1 MRVQDGQHFPIDTYT
16 GPNYAHCMNGH
27 RASHSSPGQKSNYF
41 LLVPARRA
49 VVQSCPTRATCPV
62 TIPRR
67 GTYTVSTTSR
77 PPIWQLIRDAVAPL
91 GRETSNGEIKQ
102 LLLNAYPD
110 LNEATIACQI
120 AICTVNRLGRVGYP
134 ENKKPRLA
142 NSRYDFL
149 FAIGRG
155 KVMWYEPA
163 KHGLWSIVET
173 PDGLALRRDEDA
185 TDDVGTP
192 LDIDAVEPVDDGF
205 GSGAF
210 ALESHL
216 RDYLARN
223 PPTLPGHGAPLT
235 LFVGEDGRS
244 GVEYQ
249 IDCGP
254 ADLVFR
260 DEAKNFV
267 VFELKLG
274 RGPDAALGQVQRYM
288 GWVDTHLAKGKTVS
302 GVIVANA
309 ISDKLKYAAKVAPN
323 VRLMEYRLA
332 VTLAPVALQ
341 MPGVGGQQ

>member
-1 MRVQDGQHFPIDTYT
+1 M
-16 GPNYAHCMNGH
+16 
-27 RASHSSPGQKSNYF
+27 S
-41 LLVPARRA
+41 
-49 VVQSCPTRATCPV
+49 
-62 TIPRR
+62 TI
-67 GTYTVSTTSR
+67 SR

-120 AICTVNRLGRVGYP
+120 AICTVNRVGRVGYP

-149 FAIGRG
+149 FATGRG
-155 KVMWYEPA
+155 KVTWYDPV

-173 PDGLALRRDEDA
+173 SDGLAVRRDGDA
-185 TDDVGTP
+185 TDDISTQV
-192 LDIDAVEPVDDGF
+192 DIDAVEPVDDGF
-205 GSGAF
+205 GGGAF

-223 PPTLPGHGAPLT
+223 PPSTTTHGPLT
-235 LFVGEDGRS
+235 LFVDANGRD

-249 IDCGP
+249 TDCGP
-254 ADLVFR
+254 ADLVFL
-260 DEAKNFV
+260 DMAKNFV

-288 GWVDTHLAKGKTVS
+288 GWFEHHVAMGKSVS
-302 GVIVANA
+302 GVIVANS
-309 ISDKLKYAAKVAPN
+309 ISDKLRYAGKVAPR
-323 VRLMEYRLA
+323 VQLMEYRLSVELVP
-332 VTLAPVALQ
+332 VTLKGLAP
-341 MPGVGGQQ
+341 GGSA